1 MLIREH
7 LDRAAGF
14 EKSLAK
20 LDPIRDSELYIIFLM
35 RAATNRMNATLH
47 ALNLTDEGPVAAAAR
62 IGDLN
67 HSYKPPLRAEVSADV
82 QRLLGELKTIEDL
95 RPQYVRGPDLLTPE
109 LAAACKRA
117 HEQIVSGTS
126 KIIERRRERV

>member
-7 LDRAAGF
+7 LVRAAGF
-14 EKSLAK
+14 EKSVAK
-20 LDPIRDSELYIIFLM
+20 LNPIHDSELYVIFLM
-35 RAATNRMNATLH
+35 RAATNRMNAALH
-47 ALNLTDEGPVAAAAR
+47 ALDVTDPIAAGER

-67 HSYKPPLRAEVSADV
+67 HSYKPPLRTEVSADV
-82 QRLLGELKTIEDL
+82 QRLLAELKSIEDL

-117 HEQIVSGTS
+117 HAEIVSGTS
-126 KIIERRRERV
+126 EIIEHGRERV